1 MSRPERI
8 SGVET
13 HYVREGFPQSVS
25 WPTMHSVANFE
36 VQDTTRIDDASV
48 EHNLDKPRAL
58 FFHRGFKL
66 LVELIRSR

>member
-1 MSRPERI
+1 MSGPERI
-8 SGVET
+8 SGVEI

-25 WPTMHSVANFE
+25 WLTIHSLICSA

>member
-1 MSRPERI
+1 MQGPERV

-25 WPTMHSVANFE
+25 WLTIHSLICSA

-48 EHNLDKPRAL
+48 EHYLDKPRAL

-66 LVELIRSR
+66 LVELICSR